1 LVKDLLAF
9 KIMSA
14 PKLWKITCQE
24 DAFPGLWQLWF
35 KFQCV
40 AVGYPPKWLRD
51 IERKNTEEWK
61 RRRTG
66 WHQVENRLNEIQDRD
81 LIVVA
86 LPGRRIGRLG
96 EVIEKKV
103 LDDQWKSLVP
113 PSPEEDEGLLG
124 RRILVRWELE
134 NGPDSSDM
142 VVQLPEDFYLNPG
155 EWRQPL
161 ARIHD
166 KSAIEKFRKIMADP
180 TNWVGLLGHFG
191 YEQALSD
198 YIALHPHRLEGGLLP
213 HPNKRIR
220 EKVFKDRSRADVLLL
235 DKESKP
241 VIVECKQ
248 ESPSVEDIHQLQ
260 HYLKR
265 FRREERQQAR
275 GILVHGGAQ
284 KVHWKVAREAK
295 KSPSLEIIQ
304 YKLDV
309 NFAPSC

>member
-1 LVKDLLAF
+1 
-9 KIMSA
+9 M
-14 PKLWKITCQE
+14 
-24 DAFPGLWQLWF
+24 WQLWF

-96 EVIEKKV
+96 EVIEKRV
-103 LDDQWKSLVP
+103 LDDQWKPLVP
-113 PSPEEDEGLLG
+113 RSPEEDEGLLG

-134 NGPDSSDM
+134 NGSDSSDM

-248 ESPSVEDIHQLQ
+248 ESPPSRIFTSCNITSNGFGVRRDSRRAEFLFMEEHKRSTGKL
-260 HYLKR
+260 HLK
-265 FRREERQQAR
+265 
-275 GILVHGGAQ
+275 L
-284 KVHWKVAREAK
+284 KSLPPWKSFNISWMSTLHHRAD
-295 KSPSLEIIQ
+295 SPAANTRTGR
-304 YKLDV
+304 K
-309 NFAPSC
+309 A